1 MSSDS
6 DQTDR
11 SLEEKAHSV
20 EITQTTS
27 GPFDSVQLTSCVP
40 PSVLADLDN
49 ELATGST
56 TLADESPVECPSELV
71 NDEKKTQV
79 KAISS
84 RRGRSRTLSKV
95 SCGLRSRSV
104 SRSWNNKKVTFT
116 MKEKPSFKPGISTVK
131 ARNKRASIRC
141 QANNEEG

>member
-1 MSSDS
+1 MQPVLKKLTQPVLKKLTFTMSSDS

-27 GPFDSVQLTSCVP
+27 GPFDSVQPTACLP

-79 KAISS
+79 KATAS
-84 RRGRSRTLSKV
+84 RRGRSRTLSKM

-104 SRSWNNKKVTFT
+104 SKSWNIKKVTFT
-116 MKEKPSFKPGISTVK
+116 TREKQILKP
-131 ARNKRASIRC
+131 
-141 QANNEEG
+141 